1 MHKKYLSGNHMIS
14 LERPLTIARL
24 VQEIDVYD
32 LDPDHYRSYAA
43 QLMSVTPE
51 LAEELASK
59 YIRPEN
65 SVVALVGK
73 WSEIG
78 NTLKEAWS
86 VTVYDEDLKVK
97 QP

>member
-1 MHKKYLSGNHMIS
+1 M
-14 LERPLTIARL
+14 
-24 VQEIDVYD
+24 
-32 LDPDHYRSYAA
+32 
-43 QLMSVTPE
+43 MSVTPE

-59 YIRPEN
+59 YIRPES

-78 NTLKEAWS
+78 NTLKEAWP
-86 VTVYDEDLKVK
+86 VTVYDEDLKVVK

>member
-1 MHKKYLSGNHMIS
+1 MLS
-14 LERPLTIARL
+14 LERPLTIAQL

-32 LDPDHYRSYAA
+32 LDPDHYRSYVA
-43 QLMSVTPE
+43 QMMSVTPD

-59 YIRPEN
+59 YIRPES
-65 SVVALVGK
+65 SVVAVVGK
-73 WSEIG
+73 WSEIE
-78 NTLKEAWS
+78 NTLREAWP